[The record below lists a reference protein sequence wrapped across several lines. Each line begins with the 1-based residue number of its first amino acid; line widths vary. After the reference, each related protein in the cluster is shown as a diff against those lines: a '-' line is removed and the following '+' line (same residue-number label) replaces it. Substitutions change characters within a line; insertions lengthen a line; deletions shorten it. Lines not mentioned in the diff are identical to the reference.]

1 MTATEKLNCAR
12 ARARVEAGGGG
23 PALAAHLAACH
34 GCRDYAALRNWSRHV
49 LRASELTVAPPP
61 MAAVWAAIRRNS
73 AYAWESALARSFRRL
88 VPYLAGLTALLV
100 IAGSL
105 ALRAP
110 ASPPDSG
117 ISAQVLLAP
126 ANALAANDLPEQA
139 PSDLLGIGPR

>member
-1 MTATEKLNCAR
+1 MTAMETLNCAR
-12 ARARVEAGGGG
+12 ARARIEAGGAG
-23 PALAAHLAACH
+23 PALAAHLAACR
-34 GCRDYAALRNWSRHV
+34 GCRDYAALRSWSQHV
-49 LRASELTVAPPP
+49 LRAGELAVAPPP

-110 ASPPDSG
+110 APAPDSSF
-117 ISAQVLLAP
+117 SAQSLLAP
-126 ANALAANDLPEQA
+126 ASALAANDMPEQT